1 MDIGA
6 FELQIFVSLVVV
18 LGAAFVALVC
28 DYLKGNNEQLREKNI
43 ELRVRRE
50 EQERRALLDPG
61 SIVPQNFLEQFFAAA
76 RHAGLI
82 LTNNPAAQK
91 SSAAPVSVATPTAA
105 EQPAPVVEYTAQQDQ
120 TAFDTRA
127 EVLSARIS
135 ATNTE
140 FTEIQSV
147 SERPKR
153 TKPAVR
159 EVAAEIMPPAEVAET
174 VVIESK
180 AAPRAPKA
188 AKSTD
193 KEWVRPEVMARVALM
208 ANRRAIS
215 NTLEATSQQTAA
227 VTETTIEHV
236 STQPEIVEVVQTQP
250 IAATIVE
257 AAPEVPKV
265 VEETV
270 KTSNVREEI
279 QRLKSQAK
287 ARFEAQLVRPLPSE
301 PVAVVAKVEEQQSVT
316 IAAQEEPKGDLVN
329 IWLEAELHRVTQAD
343 QSEIITA
350 AEPIAVQAVEEDLQS
365 ESYWFEGEKLTSDQS
380 AYLQSEI
387 ERVSSLEASMKPADE
402 LAPVSILLPE
412 QTVADISL
420 HAELNRL
427 ARPKAEPAD
436 ALLDQIIR
444 ASASKDLQSAVPQP
458 VAESDYLLQEASSVQ
473 LREPSRLVRPKAAP
487 AISVGSGDSEHDEL
501 LYRLLNNSRQAQVQ
515 SDELLPED
523 SILLDERTDLAEV
536 ASVLTPEAQS
546 AAPVVTAPLSLPPG
560 MHDRQ
565 TLNRVLE
572 MTNPITGV
580 VIACGINDYSKIVSS
595 QTRTQM
601 DDLMQ
606 SAVKLIQANIRE
618 KDFAARVSD
627 DQWLLVFTG
636 ELGNAAQRRID
647 GVAEKFWDYQLRNLG
662 QTPLTFSTGAVQVEG
677 ERLMDAFL
685 AAQERM
691 ENTRKGKKGE
701 ATRKRVVNG

>member
-82 LTNNPAAQK
+82 LTNNPAAHK
-91 SSAAPVSVATPTAA
+91 TSTAPVSAPTPTAA
-105 EQPAPVVEYTAQQDQ
+105 EQPEPAVEYTEQQEQ
-120 TAFDTRA
+120 TAFDARA
-127 EVLSARIS
+127 EVLSARTN
-135 ATNTE
+135 ATSNE
-140 FTEIQSV
+140 FTEVQSV

-153 TKPAVR
+153 IKPAVR
-159 EVAAEIMPPAEVAET
+159 EVVAEIIPPHVDVAET
-174 VVIESK
+174 VVVESK
-180 AAPRAPKA
+180 SVARAPKA

-215 NTLEATSQQTAA
+215 NTLEAVSEQTAVVA
-227 VTETTIEHV
+227 ETTIGHV
-236 STQPEIVEVVQTQP
+236 STQPEIVEAVQASLV
-250 IAATIVE
+250 AATIVE
-257 AAPEVPKV
+257 AAPEVPR
-265 VEETV
+265 VEEETA

-301 PVAVVAKVEEQQSVT
+301 PVAVEARVEEQ
-316 IAAQEEPKGDLVN
+316 PKGDLVN
-329 IWLEAELHRVTQAD
+329 IWLEDELPRVTQAD
-343 QSEIITA
+343 QYEIASA
-350 AEPIAVQAVEEDLQS
+350 AEPVAVQAVEEDLQS
-365 ESYWFEGEKLTSDQS
+365 ETYWFEGEKLTSEQTG
-380 AYLQSEI
+380 YLQSEI
-387 ERVSSLEASMKPADE
+387 ERVASLEASMKHAGE

-412 QTVADISL
+412 QAVADISL
-420 HAELNRL
+420 RAEINRL
-427 ARPKAEPAD
+427 ASPKAEPAD

-444 ASASKDLQSAVPQP
+444 ASAWKDLQSAAPEP

-473 LREPSRLVRPKAAP
+473 FEEPSRLSRPKAAP
-487 AISVGSGDSEHDEL
+487 AVTVGSGDSEHDEL
-501 LYRLLNNSRQAQVQ
+501 LYRLLNNSRHPNVQ

-523 SILLDERTDLAEV
+523 SVLLDERSDLAEV
-536 ASVLTPEAQS
+536 ASVAT
-546 AAPVVTAPLSLPPG
+546 AAKVPLSLPPG

-580 VIACGINDYSKIVSS
+580 VIACGINDYSKILSS
-595 QTRTQM
+595 QTRTQV

-627 DQWLLVFTG
+627 DQWVLVFTG

-701 ATRKRVVNG
+701 ATKKRVVNG